1 MASSVRLYRRHD
13 QLQNQHAMVTTNPG
27 SRFVC
32 LRELYKVRLGL
43 FLGLVVA
50 SLDLVGMTDWKINVA
65 V

>member
-1 MASSVRLYRRHD
+1 
-13 QLQNQHAMVTTNPG
+13 MVTTDPG

-50 SLDLVGMTDWKINVA
+50 SLDLVRMTDWETNIA

>member
-1 MASSVRLYRRHD
+1 
-13 QLQNQHAMVTTNPG
+13 MVTTNPG
-27 SRFVC
+27 LRFVC

-43 FLGLVVA
+43 FFGLIVA